1 MCQKE
6 ATVQHPHT
14 HTEPHLLKLIKS
26 SKVNHVEIREMIS
39 SCISYQNII
48 INKSTSIIP
57 VNLDIK
63 VSVILLDAAPN

>member
-1 MCQKE
+1 MCNFGHAPKGGNR
-6 ATVQHPHT
+6 ATPT

-48 INKSTSIIP
+48 HQQKYKYNSSQFEY
-57 VNLDIK
+57 
-63 VSVILLDAAPN
+63 